1 MIEERFYNK
10 IVSFKK
16 DDIFKKCFLKT
27 LIFLIWTF
35 LMSHF
40 VNVIL

>member
-16 DDIFKKCFLKT
+16 DDIFKKCFFEN
-27 LIFLIWTF
+27 INFLIWTF